1 MLLHPK
7 SIDITLQ
14 KQCDCDKQI
23 YKITLIAI
31 KKSNKNERPSLFKEI
46 EQDLDTQK
54 TLIQNEE
61 NII

>member
-1 MLLHPK
+1 MGLRQANIQNYAHCY
-7 SIDITLQ
+7 Q
-14 KQCDCDKQI
+14 
-23 YKITLIAI
+23 
-31 KKSNKNERPSLFKEI
+31 KSNKNERHSLLKEI

>member
-7 SIDITLQ
+7 SSDITLQ
-14 KQCDCDKQI
+14 KQWDCDKQI

-46 EQDLDTQK
+46 EQDFDTQK
-54 TLIQNEE
+54 TLIQNEK

>member
-1 MLLHPK
+1 MRLRH
-7 SIDITLQ
+7 
-14 KQCDCDKQI
+14 
-23 YKITLIAI
+23 ANI
-31 KKSNKNERPSLFKEI
+31 KNCAHYNRKSNKNERHSLLKEI

>member
-1 MLLHPK
+1 MRLRQAN
-7 SIDITLQ
+7 I
-14 KQCDCDKQI
+14 
-23 YKITLIAI
+23 KICAHCNQ
-31 KKSNKNERPSLFKEI
+31 KSNKNERHSLLKEI

>member
-1 MLLHPK
+1 MRLRH
-7 SIDITLQ
+7 
-14 KQCDCDKQI
+14 
-23 YKITLIAI
+23 ANI
-31 KKSNKNERPSLFKEI
+31 KNCAHYNRKSNKNERLSLLKEI

>member
-14 KQCDCDKQI
+14 KQCELRQ
-23 YKITLIAI
+23 ANI
-31 KKSNKNERPSLFKEI
+31 KNFAHCNRKSNKNERHSLLKEI

>member
-1 MLLHPK
+1 MLLRPK

-14 KQCDCDKQI
+14 EQCDCDTQT

-54 TLIQNEE
+54 TLIQNEK

>member
-1 MLLHPK
+1 M
-7 SIDITLQ
+7 
-14 KQCDCDKQI
+14 
-23 YKITLIAI
+23 LIAS
-31 KKSNKNERPSLFKEI
+31 KKSNKNERDSLLKEI

>member
-1 MLLHPK
+1 MRLRQANIKICAHCN
-7 SIDITLQ
+7 Q
-14 KQCDCDKQI
+14 KN
-23 YKITLIAI
+23 
-31 KKSNKNERPSLFKEI
+31 NKNARHSLFKEI